1 MMKVSKDQVIDFVI
15 LLLRWYLAYYMVSY
29 GWAKMTGGQFQIHD
43 PKILTKPITQIDKFY
58 IAWYLFSL
66 SKSFDIIVGLTQLA
80 GAALIVFNR
89 TALIGALLLL
99 PVLGQIFLIDVAFTT
114 SMFGEALPLRLAGM
128 IASDLL
134 ILVYYREPVLL
145 ALKTL
150 TTNIRTRYCYQWWVY
165 LLLPLLG
172 LLTDFAIALLTSP
185 LRRLFNQ
192 F

>member
-1 MMKVSKDQVIDFVI
+1 MKFSKDQLLDFAV
-15 LLLRWYLAYYMVSY
+15 LVLRWYLAYYMVSY

-66 SKSFDIIVGLTQLA
+66 SKSFDIIVGLTQLV
-80 GAALIVFNR
+80 GAALIVVNR
-89 TALIGALLLL
+89 TALLGALLLL
-99 PVLGQIFLIDVAFTT
+99 PVLGQIFLIDLAFTT
-114 SMFGEALPLRLAGM
+114 SLFGAALPLRLSGM

-134 ILVYYREPVLL
+134 ILVYYREPVLS

-150 TTNIRTRYCYQWWVY
+150 TTNIRTRYRYQWWVY
-165 LLLPLLG
+165 LLLPILG
-172 LLTDFAIALLTSP
+172 LLTDFAIGLLTLP
-185 LRRLFNQ
+185 LRWLFNQ